1 MPSKKKIVSK
11 LLPVTRSVRRLH
23 DLGWI
28 ADIAERKMGKLS
40 RDWCNFADIVA
51 IRVGHNLSPQVLL
64 VQATGWTN
72 VSSRLTKVRASR
84 EALRCVMAGC
94 SVQVWGWDRCREEPR
109 IEHVKLDSFDDFPPT
124 CVE

>member
-1 MPSKKKIVSK
+1 MPDKKKIVSK
-11 LLPVTRSVRRLH
+11 LLPVTRSVRWLH
-23 DLGWI
+23 SLGWI

-51 IRVGHNLSPQVLL
+51 VRPGHNGFPRVLF

-72 VSSRLTKVRASR
+72 VSTRLKKIYASE
-84 EALRCVMAGC
+84 EAMRCLLAGC
-94 SVQVWGWDRCREEPR
+94 QVQVWGWDRRREAARVEN
-109 IEHVKLDSFDDFPPT
+109 VLLDDFDIPST